1 MRMSGAPGQ
10 RKGTPT
16 NNTKFTVDGD
26 TEPLATVTLS
36 LIGRSTFFVFK
47 IRRRAGSHCAFRA
60 GEEKEGGS
68 LVMCVC
74 SRRVTIFIGVRV

>member
-36 LIGRSTFFVFK
+36 LIGRSTFLFSRLDDELAVT
-47 IRRRAGSHCAFRA
+47 ALS
-60 GEEKEGGS
+60 ELEKKKKGALS
-68 LVMCVC
+68 
-74 SRRVTIFIGVRV
+74 